1 MTEQEVQTIEH
12 TIERLNKTIFQLTQQ
27 KTEIEERIGELK
39 GIRILLALLLPPEKQ
54 DERSLSVEDQ

>member
-12 TIERLNKTIFQLTQQ
+12 TLERLSETISQLTQQ
-27 KTEIEERIGELK
+27 KREMEERIGELK

-54 DERSLSVEDQ
+54 DERLLSVED